1 MSTLGL
7 ADLCPDARQLRCFAV
22 VFSISVIAAGVPVN
36 GQTPAKGETAPDFTL
51 STISGT
57 PGQLSAEAR
66 QGITVLVILGGYP
79 GFQCQFCQEQAH
91 DFIFHAAEFAKRKTT
106 VGLVYAGPPAP
117 LDQHAREFLSKQV
130 ALPPNITLVT
140 DPGNKVKKS
149 EWRAVESTR
158 GDRLSFNFRARQE
171 SHRTVRTNQPRPRR
185 PHHGQPDFCPD
196 SRQLNRRQ
204 RTLDSCPAKD
214 E

>member
-106 VGLVYAGPPAP
+106 VSSMPAR
-117 LDQHAREFLSKQV
+117 LLHS
-130 ALPPNITLVT
+130 TSM
-140 DPGNKVKKS
+140 PGN
-149 EWRAVESTR
+149 
-158 GDRLSFNFRARQE
+158 SFR
-171 SHRTVRTNQPRPRR
+171 
-185 PHHGQPDFCPD
+185 
-196 SRQLNRRQ
+196 SRWPFLQ
-204 RTLDSCPAKD
+204 T
-214 E
+214 